1 MKSKNC
7 KKAFTLIELMISLGI
22 FTIITT
28 ISFNIIVSAI
38 KEYTLYITKSTELNN
53 LDNCLI
59 NIDNIFRNNYITD
72 INIKSNEVEVVS
84 KLAHSSKS
92 TKKKIIYIK
101 DNNLKVKTL
110 VNDESDIDVGNNI
123 LLKNVKEFN
132 VFKKDKLIY
141 FEIITISKER
151 RIRCIWRRED
161 LHY

>member
-1 MKSKNC
+1 
-7 KKAFTLIELMISLGI
+7 
-22 FTIITT
+22 
-28 ISFNIIVSAI
+28 
-38 KEYTLYITKSTELNN
+38 LYITKSTELNN

-151 RIRCIWRRED
+151 RIRCI
-161 LHY
+161 

>member
-151 RIRCIWRRED
+151 RIRCI
-161 LHY
+161 